1 MKKITLLFGLVSMIS
16 FGQTTV
22 DFEPGGTGASWTW
35 TVDQNSSNPALE
47 IVANPNAAGLNT
59 SATVA
64 KFTATGAGE
73 PWALTYTDNV
83 GSFTFSENNSIV
95 KIKVRKDIP
104 TPVGLKFEDTS
115 VPPPYPSR
123 IVEVANTQ
131 VNGDWEELTFDFS
144 IAIGETFNRMII
156 IPDFYD
162 RSVDT
167 TIYFDDISFNAGGN
181 VANYNLEDI
190 DFETPG
196 FGADW
201 VWTVHNNNTNPALE
215 FVPNPNTSG
224 INSTSTV
231 AKFTSSRFGAAW
243 AMTFTDY
250 IGSFTFNQSNKIV
263 TLMVN
268 KSVISD
274 VGIKFEVAGTATH
287 VQLVKPNTVTNGNW
301 EQLTFDF
308 SDQIGNT
315 YNRLVIIPDF
325 TFPNDE
331 RTQDNVSY
339 FDQLSFGSTAGLND
353 NIYNAVKMFPNP
365 AKDFVQFSNNSNEQ
379 LAIEIFDV
387 LGKSLMK
394 VKNVQ
399 DEVNISSLGS
409 GVYFVQMTLGTKAT
423 TKKLV
428 VN

>member
-167 TIYFDDISFNAGGN
+167 TIYFDDISFDAGGN

-215 FVPNPNTSG
+215 FVPNPNTS
-224 INSTSTV
+224 V
-231 AKFTSSRFGAAW
+231 EQ
-243 AMTFTDY
+243 Y
-250 IGSFTFNQSNKIV
+250 
-263 TLMVN
+263 VN
-268 KSVISD
+268 VI
-274 VGIKFEVAGTATH
+274 
-287 VQLVKPNTVTNGNW
+287 
-301 EQLTFDF
+301 
-308 SDQIGNT
+308 
-315 YNRLVIIPDF
+315 
-325 TFPNDE
+325 
-331 RTQDNVSY
+331 
-339 FDQLSFGSTAGLND
+339 
-353 NIYNAVKMFPNP
+353 
-365 AKDFVQFSNNSNEQ
+365 NEQ
-379 LAIEIFDV
+379 ITN
-387 LGKSLMK
+387 S
-394 VKNVQ
+394 
-399 DEVNISSLGS
+399 
-409 GVYFVQMTLGTKAT
+409 
-423 TKKLV
+423 
-428 VN
+428 

>member
-16 FGQTTV
+16 FGQTNV
-22 DFEPGGTGASWTW
+22 DFEQAGAGASWTW
-35 TVDQNSSNPALE
+35 IVDDNGTNPPALE
-47 IVANPNAAGLNT
+47 IVANPNASGINT

-64 KFTATGAGE
+64 KFIATEGGQ
-73 PWALTYTDNV
+73 PWALTYTDNI

-104 TPVGLKFEDTS
+104 TIVGVKFEDTTQAYS
-115 VPPPYPSR
+115 PT

-131 VNGDWEELTFDFS
+131 VNGDWEELTFNFS
-144 IAIGETFNRMII
+144 IAIGKTYNRMVI

-162 RSVDT
+162 RSLDT
-167 TIYFDDISFNAGGN
+167 TIYFDDISFNAGGS
-181 VANYNLEDI
+181 VVNYNLQDI
-190 DFETPG
+190 DFEPNG

-231 AKFTSSRFGAAW
+231 AKFTSLNFGAAW
-243 AMTFTDY
+243 ALTFTDY
-250 IGSFTFNQSNKIV
+250 IGTFTFDQSNKIV

-274 VGIKFEVAGTATH
+274 VGLKFEGPSGAHEIKIQNSQTDGS
-287 VQLVKPNTVTNGNW
+287 W

-308 SDQIGNT
+308 SSQIGST

-325 TFPNDE
+325 AE
-331 RTQDNVSY
+331 RTQNNVSY
-339 FDQLSFGSTAGLND
+339 FDQLSFGVTAGLND

-365 AKDFVQFSNNSNEQ
+365 AKDVVQFSKNSNE
-379 LAIEIFDV
+379 LLDIEIFDT

-394 VKNVQ
+394 FKNVQ
-399 DEVNISSLGS
+399 DEVNISTLGT
-409 GVYFVQMTLGTKAT
+409 GIYFVKMTLGVKAT
-423 TKKLV
+423 TKKLL

>member
-1 MKKITLLFGLVSMIS
+1 MSNTL
-16 FGQTTV
+16 
-22 DFEPGGTGASWTW
+22 
-35 TVDQNSSNPALE
+35 
-47 IVANPNAAGLNT
+47 
-59 SATVA
+59 
-64 KFTATGAGE
+64 
-73 PWALTYTDNV
+73 
-83 GSFTFSENNSIV
+83 
-95 KIKVRKDIP
+95 
-104 TPVGLKFEDTS
+104 
-115 VPPPYPSR
+115 
-123 IVEVANTQ
+123 

-144 IAIGETFNRMII
+144 IAIGKTYNRMVI

-243 AMTFTDY
+243 ALTFTDY

-274 VGIKFEVAGTATH
+274 VGIKFEVAETGTH
-287 VQLVKPNTVTNGNW
+287 IQLVKPNTVTNGNW

-365 AKDFVQFSNNSNEQ
+365 AKDFVQFSKNSNEQ

-399 DEVNISSLGS
+399 YEVNISSLGS
-409 GVYFVQMTLGTKAT
+409 GLYFVQMTLGTKAT

>member
-1 MKKITLLFGLVSMIS
+1 MLSIVS
-16 FGQTTV
+16 FGQTNV

-47 IVANPNAAGLNT
+47 IVANPNATGINT

-64 KFTATGAGE
+64 KFTATAAGE
-73 PWALTYTDNV
+73 PWALTYTDNM

-95 KIKVRKDIP
+95 KIKIRKDIP

-131 VNGDWEELTFDFS
+131 VNGDWEELTFNFS

-162 RSVDT
+162 RSIDT
-167 TIYFDDISFNAGGN
+167 TIHFDDISFNAGGS
-181 VANYNLEDI
+181 VVNYNLEDI

-201 VWTVHNNNTNPALE
+201 VWTVHANNTNPALE
-215 FVPNPNTSG
+215 FVSNPNTSG

-231 AKFTSSRFGAAW
+231 AKFTSLNFGAAW
-243 AMTFTDY
+243 ALTFTDY
-250 IGSFTFNQSNKIV
+250 IGTFTFDQSNKIV

-274 VGIKFEVAGTATH
+274 VGVKFEVAGTGTH
-287 VQLVKPNTVTNGNW
+287 VQLLKPNTVTDGSW

-308 SDQIGNT
+308 SSQIGNT
-315 YNRLVIIPDF
+315 FNRLVIIPDF
-325 TFPNDE
+325 ADRSQN
-331 RTQDNVSY
+331 NVSY
-339 FDQLSFGSTAGLND
+339 FDQISFGGTAGLND
-353 NIYNAVKMFPNP
+353 NLFNVVKMFPNP
-365 AKDFVQFSNNSNEQ
+365 AKDVVQFSKNSNEQ
-379 LAIEIFDV
+379 LDIEIFDV
-387 LGKSLMK
+387 LGKSLIA

-399 DEVNISSLGS
+399 SEVNISSLRT

>member
-1 MKKITLLFGLVSMIS
+1 MKKITLLFSLLSIVS
-16 FGQTTV
+16 FGQTNV

-47 IVANPNAAGLNT
+47 IVANPNSTGINT
-59 SATVA
+59 SANVA

-73 PWALTYTDNV
+73 PWALTYTDNM

-95 KIKVRKDIP
+95 KIKIRKDIP

-131 VNGDWEELTFDFS
+131 VNGDWEELTFNFS

-162 RSVDT
+162 RSIDT
-167 TIYFDDISFNAGGN
+167 TIYFDDISFNAGGS
-181 VANYNLEDI
+181 VVNYNLEDI

-215 FVPNPNTSG
+215 FVANPNTSG

-231 AKFTSSRFGAAW
+231 AKFTSLNFGAAW
-243 AMTFTDY
+243 ALTFTDY
-250 IGSFTFNQSNKIV
+250 VGTFTFDQSNKIV

-274 VGIKFEVAGTATH
+274 VGVKFEGPGGVH
-287 VQLVKPNTVTNGNW
+287 EIKIPNTLTDGSW

-308 SDQIGNT
+308 SAQIGNT

-325 TFPNDE
+325 ADRSQN
-331 RTQDNVSY
+331 NVSY
-339 FDQLSFGSTAGLND
+339 FDQISFGGTAGLND
-353 NIYNAVKMFPNP
+353 NLFDAVKMFPNP
-365 AKDFVQFSNNSNEQ
+365 AKDVVQFSKNANEPLDIQ
-379 LAIEIFDV
+379 IFDV
-387 LGKSLMK
+387 LGKQLMA

-399 DEVNISSLGS
+399 SEVNISSLPT
-409 GVYFVQMTLGTKAT
+409 GVYFVKMTLGTKAT
-423 TKKLV
+423 KKKLV

>member
-1 MKKITLLFGLVSMIS
+1 MKKITLLFSLLSIVS
-16 FGQTTV
+16 FGQTNV

-47 IVANPNAAGLNT
+47 IVANPNSTGINT
-59 SATVA
+59 SANVA
-64 KFTATGAGE
+64 KFTATGVGE
-73 PWALTYTDNV
+73 PWALTYTDNM

-95 KIKVRKDIP
+95 KIKIRKDIP

-131 VNGDWEELTFDFS
+131 VNGDWEELTFNFS

-162 RSVDT
+162 RSIDT
-167 TIYFDDISFNAGGN
+167 TIYFDDISFNAGGS
-181 VANYNLEDI
+181 VVNYNLEDI

-215 FVPNPNTSG
+215 FVANPNTSG

-231 AKFTSSRFGAAW
+231 AKFTSLNFGAAW
-243 AMTFTDY
+243 ALTFTDY
-250 IGSFTFNQSNKIV
+250 VGTFTFDQSNKIV

-274 VGIKFEVAGTATH
+274 VGVKFEGPGGVH
-287 VQLVKPNTVTNGNW
+287 EIKIPNTLTDGSW

-308 SDQIGNT
+308 SAQIGNT

-325 TFPNDE
+325 ADRSQN
-331 RTQDNVSY
+331 NVSY
-339 FDQLSFGSTAGLND
+339 FDQISFGGTAGLID
-353 NIYNAVKMFPNP
+353 NLFDAVKMFPNP
-365 AKDFVQFSNNSNEQ
+365 AKDVVQFSKNSNER
-379 LAIEIFDV
+379 LDIEIFDV
-387 LGKSLMK
+387 LGKSLME

-399 DEVNISSLGS
+399 NEVNISTLRT

>member
-16 FGQTTV
+16 FGQTNV
-22 DFEPGGTGASWTW
+22 DFEPGGVGASWTW
-35 TVDQNSSNPALE
+35 VVDDNGTDPALE
-47 IVANPNAAGLNT
+47 IVANPNSSGINT
-59 SATVA
+59 SDTVA
-64 KFTATGAGE
+64 KFTATEEGQ
-73 PWALTYTDNV
+73 PWALTYTDNI

-95 KIKVRKDIP
+95 KIKIRKDIP
-104 TPVGLKFEDTS
+104 TPVGLKFEDTTQAYA
-115 VPPPYPSR
+115 PT

-144 IAIGETFNRMII
+144 IAIGKTYNRMVV

-162 RSVDT
+162 RSLDT
-167 TIYFDDISFNAGGN
+167 TIYFDDISFNAGGS
-181 VANYNLEDI
+181 VVNYNLQDI
-190 DFETPG
+190 DFEPNG

-231 AKFTSSRFGAAW
+231 AKFTSLNFGAAW
-243 AMTFTDY
+243 ALTFTDY
-250 IGSFTFNQSNKIV
+250 IGTFTFDQSNKIV
-263 TLMVN
+263 TVMVN

-274 VGIKFEVAGTATH
+274 VGVKFEGPSVAHEIKIQNSQTDGS
-287 VQLVKPNTVTNGNW
+287 W

-308 SDQIGNT
+308 SSQIGST

-325 TFPNDE
+325 AE
-331 RTQDNVSY
+331 RTQNNVSY
-339 FDQLSFGSTAGLND
+339 FDQLSFGSTAGFND

-365 AKDFVQFSNNSNEQ
+365 AKDFVQFSKNSNE
-379 LAIEIFDV
+379 LLDIEIFDV

-399 DEVNISSLGS
+399 DEVNISSIGS
-409 GVYFVQMTLGTKAT
+409 GVYFVKMTLGTKAT

>member
-1 MKKITLLFGLVSMIS
+1 MKKITLLLSLISVIS
-16 FGQTTV
+16 FGQNNV
-22 DFEPGGTGASWTW
+22 DFEPGGVGASWTW
-35 TVDQNSSNPALE
+35 VVDDNGTDPALE
-47 IVANPNAAGLNT
+47 IVANPNSSGINT
-59 SATVA
+59 SDTVA
-64 KFTATGAGE
+64 KFTATEEGQ
-73 PWALTYTDNV
+73 PWALTYTDNI

-95 KIKVRKDIP
+95 KIKIRKDIP
-104 TPVGLKFEDTS
+104 TPVGLKFEDTTQAYA
-115 VPPPYPSR
+115 PT

-144 IAIGETFNRMII
+144 IAIGKTYNRMVV

-162 RSVDT
+162 RSLDT
-167 TIYFDDISFNAGGN
+167 TIYFDDISFNAGGS
-181 VANYNLEDI
+181 VVNYNLQDI
-190 DFETPG
+190 DFEPNG

-231 AKFTSSRFGAAW
+231 AKFTSLNFGAAW
-243 AMTFTDY
+243 ALTFTDY
-250 IGSFTFNQSNKIV
+250 IGTFTFDQSNKIV

-274 VGIKFEVAGTATH
+274 VGVKFEGPSGAHEIKIQNSQTDGS
-287 VQLVKPNTVTNGNW
+287 W

-308 SDQIGNT
+308 SSQIGST

-325 TFPNDE
+325 AE
-331 RTQDNVSY
+331 RTQNNVSY
-339 FDQLSFGSTAGLND
+339 FDQLSFGVTAGLND

-365 AKDFVQFSNNSNEQ
+365 AKDFVQFSKNSNEQ

>member
-1 MKKITLLFGLVSMIS
+1 MKKITLLFGLISMIS
-16 FGQTTV
+16 FGQINV
-22 DFEPGGTGASWTW
+22 DFEPGGEGASWSW
-35 TVDQNSSNPALE
+35 IVDDNGTNPPALE
-47 IVANPNAAGLNT
+47 IVANPNAAGINT
-59 SATVA
+59 STTVA
-64 KFTATGAGE
+64 KFIATEGGQ
-73 PWALTYTDNV
+73 PWALTYTDNI
-83 GSFTFSENNSIV
+83 GSFAFSENNSIV

-104 TPVGLKFEDTS
+104 TPVGIKFENTN

-131 VNGDWEELTFDFS
+131 VNGNWEELTFDFS
-144 IAIGETFNRMII
+144 IAIGETFNRMVI

-162 RSVDT
+162 RSIDT

-190 DFETPG
+190 DFENPG

-231 AKFTSSRFGAAW
+231 AKFTSLNFGAAW
-243 AMTFTDY
+243 ALTFTDY
-250 IGSFTFNQSNKIV
+250 VGTFTFDQNNKIV

-274 VGIKFEVAGTATH
+274 VGVKFEVAGTGTH

-325 TFPNDE
+325 AE
-331 RTQDNVSY
+331 RTQNNVSY

-353 NIYNAVKMFPNP
+353 NLFNAVKMFPNP
-365 AKDFVQFSNNSNEQ
+365 AKDFVQFSKNSNEQ
-379 LAIEIFDV
+379 LVIEIFDV
-387 LGKSLMK
+387 LGKSLIK

-399 DEVNISSLGS
+399 DEVNISILQT
-409 GVYFVQMTLGTKAT
+409 GVYVVQMTLGTKAT

>member
-181 VANYNLEDI
+181 VPNYNLEDI

-353 NIYNAVKMFPNP
+353 NIFNVVKMFPNP

-409 GVYFVQMTLGTKAT
+409 GLYFVQMTLGTKAT

>member
-1 MKKITLLFGLVSMIS
+1 MKKITLLFGLISMIS
-16 FGQTTV
+16 FGQINV
-22 DFEPGGTGASWTW
+22 DFEPGGEGASWSW
-35 TVDQNSSNPALE
+35 IVDDNGTNPPALE
-47 IVANPNAAGLNT
+47 IVANPNAAGINT
-59 SATVA
+59 STTVA
-64 KFTATGAGE
+64 KFIATEGGQ
-73 PWALTYTDNV
+73 PWALTYTDNI
-83 GSFTFSENNSIV
+83 GSFAFSENNSIV

-104 TPVGLKFEDTS
+104 TPVGIKFENTN

-131 VNGDWEELTFDFS
+131 VNGNWEELTFDFS
-144 IAIGETFNRMII
+144 IAIGETFNRMVI

-162 RSVDT
+162 RSIDT

-190 DFETPG
+190 DFESPG

-231 AKFTSSRFGAAW
+231 AKFTSLNFGAAW
-243 AMTFTDY
+243 ALTFTDY
-250 IGSFTFNQSNKIV
+250 VGTFTFDQNNKIV

-274 VGIKFEVAGTATH
+274 VGVKFEVAGTGTH

-325 TFPNDE
+325 AE
-331 RTQDNVSY
+331 RTQNNVSY

-353 NIYNAVKMFPNP
+353 NLFNAVKMFPNP
-365 AKDFVQFSNNSNEQ
+365 AKDFVQFSKNSNEQ

-387 LGKSLMK
+387 LGKSLIK

-399 DEVNISSLGS
+399 DEVNISILQT
-409 GVYFVQMTLGTKAT
+409 GVYVVQITLGTKAT

>member
-1 MKKITLLFGLVSMIS
+1 MKKITILLSMLSIVS
-16 FGQTTV
+16 FGQTNV

-47 IVANPNAAGLNT
+47 IVANPNVSGLNT

-64 KFTATGAGE
+64 KFTATGAGQ
-73 PWALTYTDNV
+73 PWALTYTDNM
-83 GSFTFSENNSIV
+83 GSFTLSENNSIV
-95 KIKVRKDIP
+95 KIKIRKDIP
-104 TPVGLKFEDTS
+104 TPVGVKFEDTS

-123 IVEVANTQ
+123 IVEVPNTQ
-131 VNGDWEELTFDFS
+131 VNGDWEELTFNFS
-144 IAIGETFNRMII
+144 IAIGETFNRMVI

-162 RSVDT
+162 RSIDT
-167 TIYFDDISFNAGGN
+167 TIHFDDISFNAGGS
-181 VANYNLEDI
+181 VVNYNLEDI
-190 DFETPG
+190 DFEPSG

-215 FVPNPNTSG
+215 FVPNPNASG

-231 AKFTSSRFGAAW
+231 AKFTSQNFGAAW
-243 AMTFTDY
+243 ALTFTDY
-250 IGSFTFNQSNKIV
+250 VGTFTFDQSNKIV

-274 VGIKFEVAGTATH
+274 VGLKFEGPSGAH
-287 VQLVKPNTVTNGNW
+287 EIKIPNTLTDGSW

-308 SDQIGNT
+308 SAQIGNT

-325 TFPNDE
+325 ADRSQN
-331 RTQDNVSY
+331 NVSY
-339 FDQLSFGSTAGLND
+339 FDQISFGGTAGLND
-353 NIYNAVKMFPNP
+353 NLLNAVKMFPNP
-365 AKDFVQFSNNSNEQ
+365 AKDVVQFSKNSNEQ

-399 DEVNISSLGS
+399 NEVNISTLRT

>member
-144 IAIGETFNRMII
+144 IAIGKTYNRMII

-274 VGIKFEVAGTATH
+274 VGIKFEVAGTGTH

-325 TFPNDE
+325 AE
-331 RTQDNVSY
+331 RTQNNVSY

-365 AKDFVQFSNNSNEQ
+365 AKDFVQFSKNSNEQ

-409 GVYFVQMTLGTKAT
+409 GLYFVQMTLGTKAT

>member
-1 MKKITLLFGLVSMIS
+1 MKKITLLFSLLSIIC
-16 FGQTTV
+16 FGQTNV

-47 IVANPNAAGLNT
+47 IVANPNASGINT

-73 PWALTYTDNV
+73 PWALTYTDNM

-95 KIKVRKDIP
+95 KIKIRKDIP
-104 TPVGLKFEDTS
+104 TPVGVKFEDTS

-123 IVEVANTQ
+123 IVEVPNIQ
-131 VNGDWEELTFDFS
+131 VNGDWEELTFNFS

-162 RSVDT
+162 RSIDT
-167 TIYFDDISFNAGGN
+167 TIHFDDISFNAGGS
-181 VANYNLEDI
+181 VVNYNLEDI

-231 AKFTSSRFGAAW
+231 AKFTSLNFGAAW
-243 AMTFTDY
+243 ALTFTDY
-250 IGSFTFNQSNKIV
+250 VGTFTFDQNNKIV
-263 TLMVN
+263 TLMVR

-274 VGIKFEVAGTATH
+274 VGVKFEGPSGAH
-287 VQLVKPNTVTNGNW
+287 EIKIPNTLTDGSW

-308 SDQIGNT
+308 SSQIGST

-325 TFPNDE
+325 ADRSQN
-331 RTQDNVSY
+331 NVSY
-339 FDQLSFGSTAGLND
+339 FDQISFGSTAGLND
-353 NIYNAVKMFPNP
+353 NLFNAIKMFPNP
-365 AKDFVQFSNNSNEQ
+365 AKDVVQFSKHSNER
-379 LAIEIFDV
+379 LDIEIFDV
-387 LGKSLMK
+387 LGKSLMA

-399 DEVNISSLGS
+399 SEVNISSLRT

>member
-144 IAIGETFNRMII
+144 IAIGKTYNRMII

-243 AMTFTDY
+243 ALTFTDY

-353 NIYNAVKMFPNP
+353 NIFNVVKMFPNP

-399 DEVNISSLGS
+399 DEVNISSIGS
-409 GVYFVQMTLGTKAT
+409 GVYFVKMTLGTKAT

>member
-1 MKKITLLFGLVSMIS
+1 MKKITLLFGLISMIS
-16 FGQTTV
+16 FGQINV
-22 DFEPGGTGASWTW
+22 DFEPGGEGASWSW
-35 TVDQNSSNPALE
+35 IVDDNGTNPPALE
-47 IVANPNAAGLNT
+47 IVANPNAAGINT
-59 SATVA
+59 STTVA
-64 KFTATGAGE
+64 KFIATEGGQ
-73 PWALTYTDNV
+73 PWALTYTDNI
-83 GSFTFSENNSIV
+83 GSFAFSENNSIV
-95 KIKVRKDIP
+95 KFKVRKDIP
-104 TPVGLKFEDTS
+104 TPVGIKFENTN

-131 VNGDWEELTFDFS
+131 VNGNWEELTFDFS
-144 IAIGETFNRMII
+144 IAIGETFNRMVI

-162 RSVDT
+162 RSIDT

-190 DFETPG
+190 DFESPG

-231 AKFTSSRFGAAW
+231 AKFTSLNFGAAW
-243 AMTFTDY
+243 ALTFTDY
-250 IGSFTFNQSNKIV
+250 VGTFTFDQNNKIV

-274 VGIKFEVAGTATH
+274 VGVKFEVAGTGTH

-325 TFPNDE
+325 AE
-331 RTQDNVSY
+331 RTQNNVSY

-353 NIYNAVKMFPNP
+353 NLFNAVKMFPNP
-365 AKDFVQFSNNSNEQ
+365 AKDFVQFSKNSNEQ

-387 LGKSLMK
+387 LGKSLIK

-399 DEVNISSLGS
+399 DEVNISILQT
-409 GVYFVQMTLGTKAT
+409 GVYVVQMTLGTKAT

>member
-1 MKKITLLFGLVSMIS
+1 MKKITLLFIS
-16 FGQTTV
+16 IGVFAFGQTTV

-144 IAIGETFNRMII
+144 IAIGKTYNRMII

-243 AMTFTDY
+243 ALTFTDY

-274 VGIKFEVAGTATH
+274 VGIKFEVAGTGTH
-287 VQLVKPNTVTNGNW
+287 IQLVKPNTVTNGNW

-339 FDQLSFGSTAGLND
+339 FDQLSFGSTAGFND

-365 AKDFVQFSNNSNEQ
+365 AKDFVQFSKNSNEQ

-409 GVYFVQMTLGTKAT
+409 GLYFVQMTLGTKAT

>member
-1 MKKITLLFGLVSMIS
+1 MKKITLLLSLISIIS
-16 FGQTTV
+16 FGQNNV
-22 DFEPGGTGASWTW
+22 DFEPGGVGASWTW
-35 TVDQNSSNPALE
+35 VVDDNGTDPALE
-47 IVANPNAAGLNT
+47 IVANPNSSGINT
-59 SATVA
+59 SDTVA
-64 KFTATGAGE
+64 KFTATEEGQ
-73 PWALTYTDNV
+73 PWALTYTDNI

-95 KIKVRKDIP
+95 KIKIRKDIP
-104 TPVGLKFEDTS
+104 TPVGLKFEDTTQAYA
-115 VPPPYPSR
+115 PT

-144 IAIGETFNRMII
+144 IAIGKTYNRMVV

-162 RSVDT
+162 RSLDT
-167 TIYFDDISFNAGGN
+167 TIYFDDISFNAGGS
-181 VANYNLEDI
+181 VVNYNLQDI
-190 DFETPG
+190 DFEPNG

-231 AKFTSSRFGAAW
+231 AKFTSLNFGAAW
-243 AMTFTDY
+243 ALTFTDY
-250 IGSFTFNQSNKIV
+250 IGTFTFDQSNKIV

-274 VGIKFEVAGTATH
+274 VGIKFEVAGTGTH
-287 VQLVKPNTVTNGNW
+287 VQLVKPNTVTDGSW

-308 SDQIGNT
+308 SAQIGNT

-325 TFPNDE
+325 AD
-331 RTQDNVSY
+331 RTQNNVSY
-339 FDQLSFGSTAGLND
+339 FDQLSFGSTAGLDD
-353 NIYNAVKMFPNP
+353 NIFNAVKMFPNP
-365 AKDFVQFSNNSNEQ
+365 AKDVVQFSKNANEQ

-387 LGKSLMK
+387 LGKSVLRID
-394 VKNVQ
+394 NVQ
-399 DEVNISSLGS
+399 NEVNVSELNS
-409 GVYFVQMTLGTKAT
+409 GLYFVHIALGDQKA

>member
-1 MKKITLLFGLVSMIS
+1 MKKITLLLSMLSIVS
-16 FGQTTV
+16 FGQTNV

-47 IVANPNAAGLNT
+47 IVANPNASGINT

-73 PWALTYTDNV
+73 PWALTYTDNM

-95 KIKVRKDIP
+95 KIKIRKDIP
-104 TPVGLKFEDTS
+104 TPVGVKFEDTS

-123 IVEVANTQ
+123 IVEVPNTQ
-131 VNGDWEELTFDFS
+131 VNGDWEELIFNFS
-144 IAIGETFNRMII
+144 IAIGETFNRMVI

-162 RSVDT
+162 RSIDT
-167 TIYFDDISFNAGGN
+167 TIYFDDISFNAGGS
-181 VANYNLEDI
+181 VVNYNLEDI

-231 AKFTSSRFGAAW
+231 AKFTSLNFGAAW
-243 AMTFTDY
+243 ALTFTDY
-250 IGSFTFNQSNKIV
+250 VGTFTFDQSNKIV
-263 TLMVN
+263 TLMVR

-274 VGIKFEVAGTATH
+274 VGLKFEGPSGAH
-287 VQLVKPNTVTNGNW
+287 EIKIPNTLTDGSW

-308 SDQIGNT
+308 SSRIGST

-325 TFPNDE
+325 AN
-331 RTQDNVSY
+331 RSQNNVSY
-339 FDQLSFGSTAGLND
+339 FDQISFGSTAGLND
-353 NIYNAVKMFPNP
+353 NLFNAVKMFPNP
-365 AKDFVQFSNNSNEQ
+365 AKDVVQFSKHSNER
-379 LAIEIFDV
+379 LDIEIFDV
-387 LGKSLMK
+387 LGKSVLR
-394 VKNVQ
+394 VNNVRNI
-399 DEVNISSLGS
+399 VNISALNAGL
-409 GVYFVQMTLGTKAT
+409 YFVQMTLGTKTT

>member
-1 MKKITLLFGLVSMIS
+1 MKKITLIFIS
-16 FGQTTV
+16 IGVFAFGQTTV

-47 IVANPNAAGLNT
+47 IVANPNATGLNT
-59 SATVA
+59 SASVA

-131 VNGDWEELTFDFS
+131 VNGDWEELTFNFS

-162 RSVDT
+162 RSIDT
-167 TIYFDDISFNAGGN
+167 TIYFDDISFNSGGS
-181 VANYNLEDI
+181 VVSYNLEDI
-190 DFETPG
+190 DFETNG

-201 VWTVHNNNTNPALE
+201 VWTVHQNNTNPALE
-215 FVPNPNTSG
+215 FVANPNTSG

-231 AKFTSSRFGAAW
+231 AKFTSLDFGESYAL
-243 AMTFTDY
+243 TFTDY
-250 IGSFTFNQSNKIV
+250 IGSFTFDQNNKIV

-274 VGIKFEVAGTATH
+274 VGIKFEVAGTGTH
-287 VQLVKPNTVTNGNW
+287 VQLVKPNTVTDGSW

-308 SDQIGNT
+308 SAQIGNT

-325 TFPNDE
+325 AD
-331 RTQDNVSY
+331 RTQNNVSY
-339 FDQLSFGSTAGLND
+339 FDQLSFGSTAGLDD
-353 NIYNAVKMFPNP
+353 NIFNAVKMFPNP
-365 AKDFVQFSNNSNEQ
+365 AKDVVQFSINANEQ

-387 LGKSLMK
+387 LGKSVLRID
-394 VKNVQ
+394 NVQ
-399 DEVNISSLGS
+399 NEVNVSELNS
-409 GVYFVQMTLGTKAT
+409 GLYFVHIALGDQKA

>member
-1 MKKITLLFGLVSMIS
+1 MKKITLMFSLLSIIS
-16 FGQTTV
+16 FGQTNV
-22 DFEPGGTGASWTW
+22 DFESGSTGASWTW
-35 TVDQNSSNPALE
+35 TVDDNSTDPALD
-47 IVANPNAAGLNT
+47 IVANPNASGINT

-64 KFTATGAGE
+64 KFTALAAGQ

-95 KIKVRKDIP
+95 KIKIRKDIP

-131 VNGDWEELTFDFS
+131 VNGDWEELTFNFS

-162 RSVDT
+162 RSIDT
-167 TIYFDDISFNAGGN
+167 TIYFDDISFNAGGS
-181 VANYNLEDI
+181 VVNYNLEDI
-190 DFETPG
+190 DFETSG
-196 FGADW
+196 YGADW

-231 AKFTSSRFGAAW
+231 AKFTSLNFGAAW
-243 AMTFTDY
+243 ALTFTDY
-250 IGSFTFNQSNKIV
+250 VGTFTFNQSNKIV

-274 VGIKFEVAGTATH
+274 VGVKFEVAGTPTF
-287 VQLVKPNTVTNGNW
+287 VQLVKPNTVTDGSW

-308 SDQIGNT
+308 SAEIGNT

-325 TFPNDE
+325 AD
-331 RTQDNVSY
+331 RTQNNVSY
-339 FDQLSFGSTAGLND
+339 FDQISFGGTAGLND
-353 NIYNAVKMFPNP
+353 NLFNAVKMFPNP
-365 AKDFVQFSNNSNEQ
+365 AKDVVQFSKNANEPLDIQ
-379 LAIEIFDV
+379 IFDV
-387 LGKSLMK
+387 LGKSLIAH
-394 VKNVQ
+394 KNVQ
-399 DEVNISSLGS
+399 SEVNISSLRT

>member
-16 FGQTTV
+16 FGQTNV
-22 DFEPGGTGASWTW
+22 DFEPGGVGASWTW
-35 TVDQNSSNPALE
+35 VVDDNGTDPALE
-47 IVANPNAAGLNT
+47 IVANPNSSGINT
-59 SATVA
+59 SDTVA
-64 KFTATGAGE
+64 KFTATEEGQ
-73 PWALTYTDNV
+73 PWALTYTDNI

-95 KIKVRKDIP
+95 KIKIRKDIP
-104 TPVGLKFEDTS
+104 TPVGLKFEDTTQAYA
-115 VPPPYPSR
+115 PT

-131 VNGDWEELTFDFS
+131 VNGDCEELTFDFS
-144 IAIGETFNRMII
+144 IAIGKTYNRMVV

-162 RSVDT
+162 RSLDT
-167 TIYFDDISFNAGGN
+167 TIYFDDISFNAGGS
-181 VANYNLEDI
+181 VVNYNLQDI
-190 DFETPG
+190 DFEPNG

-231 AKFTSSRFGAAW
+231 AKFTSLNFGAAW
-243 AMTFTDY
+243 ALTFTDY
-250 IGSFTFNQSNKIV
+250 IGTFTFDQSNKIV
-263 TLMVN
+263 TVMVN

-274 VGIKFEVAGTATH
+274 VGVKFEGPSGAHEIKIQNSQTDGS
-287 VQLVKPNTVTNGNW
+287 W

-308 SDQIGNT
+308 SSQIGST

-325 TFPNDE
+325 AE
-331 RTQDNVSY
+331 RTQNNVSY
-339 FDQLSFGSTAGLND
+339 FDQLSFGSTAGFND

-365 AKDFVQFSNNSNEQ
+365 AKDFVQFSKNSNE
-379 LAIEIFDV
+379 LLDIEIFDV

-409 GVYFVQMTLGTKAT
+409 GLYFVQMTLGTKAT

>member
-16 FGQTTV
+16 LGQTNV
-22 DFEPGGTGASWTW
+22 DFEPSGAGASWTW
-35 TVDQNSSNPALE
+35 IVDDNGTNPPALE
-47 IVANPNAAGLNT
+47 IVANPNASGINT

-64 KFTATGAGE
+64 KFIATEGGQ
-73 PWALTYTDNV
+73 PWALTYTDNI

-95 KIKVRKDIP
+95 KIKIRKDIP
-104 TPVGLKFEDTS
+104 TPVGLKFEDTTQAYA
-115 VPPPYPSR
+115 PT

-144 IAIGETFNRMII
+144 IAIGKTYNRMVV

-162 RSVDT
+162 RSLDT
-167 TIYFDDISFNAGGN
+167 TIYFDDISFNAGGS
-181 VANYNLEDI
+181 VVNYNLQDI
-190 DFETPG
+190 DFEPNG

-231 AKFTSSRFGAAW
+231 AKFTSLNFGAAW
-243 AMTFTDY
+243 ALTFTDY
-250 IGSFTFNQSNKIV
+250 IGTFTFDQSNKIV

-274 VGIKFEVAGTATH
+274 VGLKFEGPSGAHEIKIQNSQTDGS
-287 VQLVKPNTVTNGNW
+287 W

-308 SDQIGNT
+308 SSQIGST

-325 TFPNDE
+325 AE
-331 RTQDNVSY
+331 RTQNNVSY
-339 FDQLSFGSTAGLND
+339 FDQLSFGVTAGLND
-353 NIYNAVKMFPNP
+353 NMFNAVNMFPNP
-365 AKDFVQFSNNSNEQ
+365 AKDVVQFSKNSNE
-379 LAIEIFDV
+379 LLDIEIFDT

-394 VKNVQ
+394 FKNVQ
-399 DEVNISSLGS
+399 DEVNISSLGT
-409 GVYFVQMTLGTKAT
+409 GIYFVKMTLGVKAT

>member
-1 MKKITLLFGLVSMIS
+1 MKKITLIFIS
-16 FGQTTV
+16 IGVFAFGQTTV

-131 VNGDWEELTFDFS
+131 VNGDWEELTFNFS

-162 RSVDT
+162 RSIDT
-167 TIYFDDISFNAGGN
+167 TIYFDDISFNSGGS
-181 VANYNLEDI
+181 VVSYNLEDI
-190 DFETPG
+190 DFETNG

-201 VWTVHNNNTNPALE
+201 VWTVHQNNTNPALE
-215 FVPNPNTSG
+215 FVANPNTSG

-231 AKFTSSRFGAAW
+231 AKFTSLDFGESYAL
-243 AMTFTDY
+243 TFTDY
-250 IGSFTFNQSNKIV
+250 IGSFTFDQNNKIV

-274 VGIKFEVAGTATH
+274 VGIKFEVAGTGTH
-287 VQLVKPNTVTNGNW
+287 VQLVKPNTVTDGSW

-308 SDQIGNT
+308 SAQIGNT

-325 TFPNDE
+325 AD
-331 RTQDNVSY
+331 RTQNNVSY
-339 FDQLSFGSTAGLND
+339 FDQLSFGSTAGLDD
-353 NIYNAVKMFPNP
+353 NIFNAVKMFPNP
-365 AKDFVQFSNNSNEQ
+365 AKDVVQFSINANEQ

-387 LGKSLMK
+387 LGKSVLRID
-394 VKNVQ
+394 NVQ
-399 DEVNISSLGS
+399 NEVNVSELNS
-409 GVYFVQMTLGTKAT
+409 GLYFVHIALGDQKA

>member
-1 MKKITLLFGLVSMIS
+1 MKNITLLLSMLSIIS
-16 FGQTTV
+16 FGQTNV
-22 DFEPGGTGASWTW
+22 DFESGSTGASWTW
-35 TVDQNSSNPALE
+35 TVDDNSTNPTLE
-47 IVANPNAAGLNT
+47 IVANPNASGINT

-64 KFTATGAGE
+64 KFTALAAGE
-73 PWALTYTDNV
+73 EWALTYTDNL

-95 KIKVRKDIP
+95 KIKIRKDIP

-115 VPPPYPSR
+115 GTYAPT

-131 VNGDWEELTFDFS
+131 VNGDWEELTFNFS
-144 IAIGETFNRMII
+144 IAIGKTYNRMVI

-162 RSVDT
+162 RSIDT
-167 TIYFDDISFNAGGN
+167 IIYFDDISFNAGGS
-181 VANYNLEDI
+181 VVNYNLEDI

-231 AKFTSSRFGAAW
+231 AKFTSLNYGAPW
-243 AMTFTDY
+243 ALTFTDY
-250 IGSFTFNQSNKIV
+250 VGTFTFDQSNKIV

-268 KSVISD
+268 KSVISN
-274 VGIKFEVAGTATH
+274 VGVKFEGPGGVH
-287 VQLVKPNTVTNGNW
+287 EIKIPNTLTDSW

-308 SDQIGNT
+308 SAQIGNT
-315 YNRLVIIPDF
+315 YNRLTIIPFAD
-325 TFPNDE
+325 
-331 RTQDNVSY
+331 RTQNNVSY
-339 FDQLSFGSTAGLND
+339 FDQILFGGTADLND
-353 NIYNAVKMFPNP
+353 NLFNAVKMFPNP
-365 AKDFVQFSNNSNEQ
+365 AKDVVQFSNDSNQQ

-387 LGKSLMK
+387 LGKLLIA

-399 DEVNISSLGS
+399 SEVNISSLRT
-409 GVYFVQMTLGTKAT
+409 GVCFVQMSLGTKAT